1 MLSVRLILKLVVVLA
16 VVYSLAV
23 GLFFVAMHQPPE
35 TFAGIVA
42 KMPPV
47 FFPVL
52 PFRQMWMV
60 ARSGQ
65 LEPGDRAPEFDL
77 TTSDKQSAVRLS
89 DLNRGRPVVL
99 VFGSY
104 T

>member
-1 MLSVRLILKLVVVLA
+1 MRLILKLVLSIA
-16 VVYSLAV
+16 LVYGIGI
-23 GLFFVAMHQPPE
+23 GLFFAAMHQPPE

-42 KMPPV
+42 KLPPLL
-47 FFPVL
+47 FPVL

-60 ARSGQ
+60 ARRGQ
-65 LEPGDRAPEFDL
+65 LDIGDRAPEFEL
-77 TTSDKQSAVRLS
+77 TAHDKQSVVRLS

>member
-1 MLSVRLILKLVVVLA
+1 MRLILKLVLVLA
-16 VVYSLAV
+16 LVYALGV
-23 GLFFVAMHQPPE
+23 GLFFTAMHQPPE

-52 PFRQMWMV
+52 PFRQMWSV
-60 ARSGQ
+60 ARRGQ
-65 LEPGDRAPEFDL
+65 LEPGDPAPGFEL
-77 TTSDKQSAVRLS
+77 ATQDKQSVVRLAE
-89 DLNRGRPVVL
+89 LNRNRPVVL